1 MSRIRKGMPLIHV
14 IEAVDRALDRY
25 SSDNV
30 DVIINELTGM
40 YDVIYHSDN
49 NSFAIESSVTDPDF
63 LTDDEIRILI
73 KELDRRGVGY
83 NW

>member
-1 MSRIRKGMPLIHV
+1 
-14 IEAVDRALDRY
+14 
-25 SSDNV
+25 
-30 DVIINELTGM
+30 M